1 MLRGERTEEAAN
13 FLSWELYARN
23 RHPVI
28 SRLPS
33 MTQLDEANAARS
45 LDIASHFIANGE
57 LSPEEE
63 LFLRARGFQ
72 KVTVAELPIGS
83 IGRTEL
89 WARRSPAGS

>member
-1 MLRGERTEEAAN
+1 
-13 FLSWELYARN
+13 
-23 RHPVI
+23 
-28 SRLPS
+28 

-45 LDIASHFIANGE
+45 LDIASHFIANGD